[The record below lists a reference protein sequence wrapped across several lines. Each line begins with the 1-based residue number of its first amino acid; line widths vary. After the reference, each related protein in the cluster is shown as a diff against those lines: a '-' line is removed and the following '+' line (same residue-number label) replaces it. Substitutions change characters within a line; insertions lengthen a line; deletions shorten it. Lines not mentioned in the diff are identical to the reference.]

1 VRFGAHLSIGGGFAK
16 AAGRARAL
24 GCETLQL
31 FSGNPRGWAKE
42 PLDETDVAA
51 FRAALA
57 AAGIGPVVVHATYL
71 INLAAPD
78 EIYFKSV
85 AAFCAEA
92 GRTAA
97 LGAPYY
103 VTHLGSHRGSGWEAG
118 AAKIAAALDSCAAE
132 TPAELT
138 FCLENTSGMKNSL
151 GTSFEEL
158 ARLLEKVRSK
168 ERIGFCLDTCHAF
181 AAGYDVAKRA
191 GLKKTLD
198 EFDRLIGLERL
209 KVLHLND
216 SKGELGS
223 HKDRH
228 EHIGEGHIG
237 AAGFRLILREKR
249 LAHLP
254 GILETPQKEEGDD
267 VRNLAAVRRL
277 AARAGGARAPSPASK
292 KKAVRPKKKTKAAK
306 PGKSKRV
313 KAKKKKSKKSKKTRK
328 GKR

>member
-1 VRFGAHLSIGGGFAK
+1 MRFGIHLSIGGGFART
-16 AAGRARAL
+16 ARRARAL
-24 GCETLQL
+24 GCETLQI
-31 FSGNPRGWAKE
+31 FSGHPRGWGKE
-42 PLDETDVAA
+42 PLNEEDVGA
-51 FRAALA
+51 FRSALA
-57 AAGIGPVVVHATYL
+57 EAGIGPVVVHATYL

-78 EIYFKSV
+78 EIYERSL
-85 AAFCAEA
+85 AAFIEEA
-92 GRTAA
+92 RRAAA

-191 GLKKTLD
+191 GLKRTLD
-198 EFDRLIGLERL
+198 EFDRLLGLERL
-209 KVLHLND
+209 RIVHLND

-228 EHIGEGHIG
+228 EHIGEGFIG

-254 GILETPQKEEGDD
+254 GILETPYQEEGDD
-267 VRNLAAVRRL
+267 ARNLATLRRL
-277 AARAGGARAPSPASK
+277 AGGAGE
-292 KKAVRPKKKTKAAK
+292 AA
-306 PGKSKRV
+306 G
-313 KAKKKKSKKSKKTRK
+313 AH
-328 GKR
+328 